1 MSCYMFHNN
10 SATLNDLWYESHASV
25 IRRVCIEL
33 NQTDKSNE
41 LLEKILGQKMKM
53 KAQKD
58 PNKPKRSKTAFLHFC
73 DAKRGTLMDK
83 YKKNKE
89 KVNVGILA
97 KQMGKMWKSLDD
109 KTKTKYVKLANKD
122 KEEYNKKL
130 AEYNES
136 LEM

>member
-1 MSCYMFHNN
+1 MSQLMFHNN
-10 SATLNDLWYESHASV
+10 SVALNDLWYESHASV

-83 YKKNKE
+83 YKKK
-89 KVNVGILA
+89 
-97 KQMGKMWKSLDD
+97 
-109 KTKTKYVKLANKD
+109 
-122 KEEYNKKL
+122 
-130 AEYNES
+130 
-136 LEM
+136 